1 MHYMRTVATPAARYA
16 LLAGLVFWIAIS
28 LVPLP
33 RPNPIPAIAA
43 PQDFSAA
50 RALERI
56 RAIAQKPHPPG
67 SAEHQRVR
75 DYLIAELTKLG
86 AAPELETGFASI
98 TLGKFHGEGNVENI
112 VARLPGSSNTRPVM
126 LAAHYDSVT
135 RGPGA
140 SDDGNGVAVLLE
152 TLRALRAGPP
162 LRNDVIF
169 LITDGEEKGLLGAQV
184 FMRDHPWRGESGVT
198 QPGVTQP
205 GVTQPDVTQP
215 AVTLNFEARGTAGN
229 AFMFETSAGNEWL
242 IRNLQA
248 AVPRAD
254 AMSVA
259 YEIYRRMPNNT
270 DLTIFKRGGL
280 AGMNFAYIGRP
291 ELYHTGQDDVAHLDP
306 RSLQEQGRYALSLA
320 RRFGNE
326 DLNRKYSGDAVYFPT
341 PFTSLIV
348 YPASWV
354 KPIAWLAAAGLAAAL
369 AVGWKRGARGRWM
382 AAPLAT
388 VAILQLLLATPAPGV
403 TYLFAWPLLAG
414 VFAFALLMTD
424 PQGIAMGWRL
434 AAMLICPA
442 PVFVL
447 LVPLLSLLIVAL
459 GARAAPLL
467 GLDLALMAI
476 CVSPQLVLTM
486 RWSVAAAGTPHV
498 MRAIA
503 GACLF
508 LWIACAAFA
517 QGVDAPP
524 AFEVA
529 SVKVAARGEPR
540 DILGAVIPLGM
551 RGKSRFQRSGADF
564 IYQRIAEDHH
574 RERVRR
580 EALSSFRS
588 GLAGGRRLQHH
599 REASA
604 GCFQG
609 ASRVDAAESFG
620 GTFQADDSSREKRAS
635 GLHAVVAKN
644 GPKMKVSQ
652 ADPDAGGTWG
662 AWNRH
667 ARWVAPNETM
677 PDFVD
682 FFLSPRMDRPVIDRT
697 GLTGKYDV
705 TIVLGGRE
713 HDGADGHCEKYGSG
727 SRGTRS
733 HDFRRRARGAWAQ
746 AGAEHEPD
754 GYAGD
759 RSRGEN
765 AVGELSGNRVKIQ
778 PCFVPSA
785 ERNLP
790 ENSAGVAARLF
801 MPAAELSRRRP
812 RQCRPWSLPPCPRS
826 PRTGRTRSI
835 TKR

>member
-1 MHYMRTVATPAARYA
+1 MKTVATPAARYA
-16 LLAGLVFWIAIS
+16 LLAGLVFWTAIS

-33 RPNPIPAIAA
+33 RPAPMPATAA

-50 RALERI
+50 RALDQI

-67 SAEHQRVR
+67 SAEHRRVR

-98 TLGKFHGEGNVENI
+98 TVGKFHGEGNVENI
-112 VARLPGSSNTRPVM
+112 VARLYGSASTRPVM

-184 FMRDHPWRGESGVT
+184 FMRDHPWQGES
-198 QPGVTQP
+198 
-205 GVTQPDVTQP
+205 DVTQP

-242 IRNLQA
+242 IRDLQA
-248 AVPRAD
+248 AVPQAD

-291 ELYHTGQDDVAHLDP
+291 EFYHTAQDDVAHLDP

-326 DLNRKYSGDAVYFPT
+326 NLSRKYSGDAVYFPT

-354 KPIAWLAAAGLAAAL
+354 KPIAWLAAAGLAAAF
-369 AVGWKRGARGRWM
+369 AAGWKRGARGRWM

-414 VFAFALLMTD
+414 VAAFAMLMTA
-424 PQGIAMGWRL
+424 PPRIAMGWRL

-447 LVPLLSLLIVAL
+447 PVPLLSLLIVAL

-476 CVSPQLVLTM
+476 CVSPQLVLAM
-486 RWSVAAAGTPHV
+486 RRFVAAGAPHA
-498 MRAIA
+498 MRAMA

-517 QGVDAPP
+517 QGAGAPL

-529 SVKVAARGEPR
+529 SVKVAAGGEPR

-551 RGKSRFQRSGADF
+551 RGGPGSSDPGQISFTSASLKTIIVSAYGVKRYQVSGPDWL
-564 IYQRIAEDHH
+564 E
-574 RERVRR
+574 
-580 EALSSFRS
+580 
-588 GLAGGRRLQHH
+588 AGGYNIIAKLPPDTSREQVRLMLQNLL
-599 REASA
+599 
-604 GCFQG
+604 
-609 ASRVDAAESFG
+609 AERFKL
-620 GTFQADDSSREKRAS
+620 TLHREKRE
-635 GLHAVVAKN
+635 LPVYTLVVAKN
-644 GPKMKVSQ
+644 GPKIKASQ
-652 ADPDAGGTWG
+652 ADPEAGGSWG
-662 AWNRH
+662 AWNGN

-677 PDFVD
+677 LDFAD
-682 FFLSPRMDRPVIDRT
+682 FFLSPRLDRPVLDMT

-705 TIVLGGRE
+705 TL
-713 HDGADGHCEKYGSG
+713 Y
-727 SRGTRS
+727 
-733 HDFRRRARGAWAQ
+733 W
-746 AGAEHEPD
+746 
-754 GYAGD
+754 
-759 RSRGEN
+759 
-765 AVGELSGNRVKIQ
+765 
-778 PCFVPSA
+778 
-785 ERNLP
+785 
-790 ENSAGVAARLF
+790 
-801 MPAAELSRRRP
+801 AAENMMVRTATARNTGTEAAEPAPTIFAAVQEELG
-812 RQCRPWSLPPCPRS
+812 LKLERS
-826 PRTGRTRSI
+826 TSPMDGLVIDHVEKTPAEN
-835 TKR
+835 